1 MMVASTS
8 MKLMKA
14 MDLQPAIDLL
24 AQHSSK
30 VSTSTEY
37 LRHLHA
43 RLATMETMKKY
54 VKAKAPR
61 RWGFECYRKEQLA
74 AHQLSKDLFLGCT
87 GPSILI
93 WGDGGFGPTSTM
105 SGACASTLTKTLILL
120 TSSNEWLPTFP
131 ITF

>member
-1 MMVASTS
+1 
-8 MKLMKA
+8 MKA

-74 AHQLSKDLFLGCT
+74 AVES
-87 GPSILI
+87 
-93 WGDGGFGPTSTM
+93 
-105 SGACASTLTKTLILL
+105 
-120 TSSNEWLPTFP
+120 
-131 ITF
+131 